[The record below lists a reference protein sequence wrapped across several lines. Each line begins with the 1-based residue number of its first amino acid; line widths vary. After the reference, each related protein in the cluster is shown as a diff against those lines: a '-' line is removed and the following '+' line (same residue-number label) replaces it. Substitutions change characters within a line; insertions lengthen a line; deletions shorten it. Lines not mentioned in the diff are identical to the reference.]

1 VSAPP
6 VARPNIV
13 SIADQQAQCFDL
25 KRQGYSVR
33 AIAERVGMP
42 KSTVQ
47 DRLNEAFAELV
58 EPVAQQVRV
67 MELER
72 LDSWL
77 LRLELQLQ
85 GMTSADD
92 LPPTDELC
100 KVLATAVRVAER
112 RARLLGLDAPV
123 QVDARSELKVTVEGV
138 NLERLK

>member
-1 VSAPP
+1 MGPPP
-6 VARPNIV
+6 VKRPNIV
-13 SIADQQAQCFDL
+13 AIADQQAECFEL

-33 AIAERVGMP
+33 AIAERVGVS

-47 DRLNEAFAELV
+47 DRLNDAFAELV

-77 LRLELQLQ
+77 LRLELQLE
-85 GMTSADD
+85 GMTPEVGR
-92 LPPTDELC
+92 PPTDELC

-123 QVDARSELKVTVEGV
+123 QIDASGELRVIVEGV
-138 NLERLK
+138 DLEALK